1 MTDIP
6 TIAALQD
13 NREKLL
19 QWIVETPVWQ
29 GRSDALQKIFGK
41 TEVFFKLEF
50 WQQANSFKARGAL
63 TTLMNLNESARAKGV
78 VAASAGNHAVA
89 VSFAAKTFGVSAK
102 VIMPKIASPMRIE
115 KCKDYGAEVILVDC
129 MTDALNMMPTIAQ
142 DEQRTPIHPFE
153 GPFIVLGTGTIGL
166 ELLMQ
171 IPQLDAVIVP
181 IGGGGLIAGIA
192 TAIKQLKPNC
202 QVFGVEPDGVPT
214 LYESLKAGKPITL
227 EKTHSIADSLNAP
240 CAAPY
245 TFALCQK
252 YVDEVVLV
260 SDTDLTHAMVLLFNQ
275 LKFAVEPAAA
285 AATAALLGPL
295 KQRLAGK
302 RVGLMLSGTNID
314 LERFYNLIK
323 PVYKVI

>member
-1 MTDIP
+1 MNETP
-6 TIAALQD
+6 TIAALQT

-29 GRSDALQKIFGK
+29 GRTDALQNIFGK

-50 WQQANSFKARGAL
+50 WQQAGSFKARGAL
-63 TTLMNLNESARAKGV
+63 TTLMNLDEHARQKGV

-102 VIMPKIASPMRIE
+102 VIMPRTASSVRLE
-115 KCKDYGAEVILVDC
+115 KCKNYGAEVILVDSLAD
-129 MTDALNMMPTIAQ
+129 TLIMMPAIAKE
-142 DEQRTPIHPFE
+142 EQRIPIHPFE

-166 ELLMQ
+166 EFLMQ

-192 TAIKQLKPNC
+192 AAIKQVKPSC
-202 QVFGVEPDGVPT
+202 QVFGVEPDGAPT

-227 EKTHSIADSLNAP
+227 AKVSSIADSLAAP

-245 TFALCQK
+245 TFSLCQK

-260 SDTDLTHAMVLLFNQ
+260 SDTDLTHAMVLLFNE
-275 LKFAVEPAAA
+275 LKLAVEPAAA
-285 AATAALLGPL
+285 ASLAALLGPL

-302 RVGLMLSGTNID
+302 RVGLMVSGTNID
-314 LERFYNLIK
+314 LERFYSLIK
-323 PVYKVI
+323 PVYKVL